1 MTTSDPTAD
10 PRADPTRRGL
20 LTTGAAAVAAVSGFV
35 AMRAWD
41 DDRAPEAGAGSEY
54 ASGGGDGTV
63 VALSDLPAGTGVVLQ
78 AEQVVVT
85 RDEQGEVRAF
95 SAVCTHQRCLVSG
108 VVDGG
113 ISCPCHGSVFDAV
126 TGAVVRGPAPAPL
139 PPVPVS
145 VDGDD
150 VVVG

>member
-1 MTTSDPTAD
+1 VTTSDPTAD
-10 PRADPTRRGL
+10 PTADPTRRGL
-20 LTTGAAAVAAVSGFV
+20 LTTGAAAVAAAAGFV
-35 AMRAWD
+35 AMRARD
-41 DDRAPEAGAGSEY
+41 DDRAPEEGASTDY
-54 ASGGGDGTV
+54 ASGAAGTV

-85 RDEQGEVRAF
+85 RDDQGEVRAF